1 MSHLMTSNVV
11 LNVVL
16 LHSTI
21 HNDINILVKDFL
33 GWKVV
38 FFCGILRVCFGELDS
53 KVALLC
59 PFSFLLQPFD

>member
-1 MSHLMTSNVV
+1 MVSNVV

-16 LHSTI
+16 LHSTV

-38 FFCGILRVCFGELDS
+38 FFCGILRVCFGKLHGGIF
-53 KVALLC
+53 VYV
-59 PFSFLLQPFD
+59 SFLLQPFD